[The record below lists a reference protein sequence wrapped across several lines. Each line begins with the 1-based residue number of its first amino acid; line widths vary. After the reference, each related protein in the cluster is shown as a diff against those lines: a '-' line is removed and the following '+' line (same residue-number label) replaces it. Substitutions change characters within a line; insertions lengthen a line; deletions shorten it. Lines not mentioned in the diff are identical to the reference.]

1 MGKRAQ
7 KTNKRP
13 LIKSARLWVPVG
25 VVVVLLGLG
34 GVAFAVGSQAMEA
47 KTELESAIPLASTV
61 QQQLTSGDQVAA
73 ALTARKLEAHTMKAA
88 AATSGVLW
96 RDLEWVP
103 VAGPNLEAVRV
114 AAAAVNDLAVNAVV
128 PASGLSVKQLKPL
141 HGRINLEA
149 LAKMVSTVH
158 DARASVD
165 RSAGKLAKLDKSAL
179 LGPVKAGIDRL
190 DGALAKAGSM
200 LEGVDKGVRLLPEAL
215 GANGPRNYLML
226 FQNNAESRGTGG
238 NPAAIVRLTAND
250 GKITISQ
257 QASSADFGNGGP
269 HPIVKLD
276 PATEALYG
284 NKIGRYVQDI
294 TLTPDFP
301 YTASLAQAFW
311 AKKFGTPIDGVIS
324 FDPVALSYLLE
335 ATGPVKLVTGDTLTA
350 ADAVPLLL
358 NQIYFRYTDP
368 KMQDAFFAAAAASIF
383 DAVTSGGGD
392 TGALVTQ
399 LSRAMDEGRL
409 LYWSANK
416 AQRAMVA
423 DSRLSGTLPVDNAK
437 ATVVGAYIDDI
448 TGSKMDYYLNVADE
462 VASTQCQAE
471 TPVFTGSV
479 TLTSTVDPATAADL
493 PIYITGI
500 YFHPGQISTDVVLYG
515 PVGATIN
522 AVQVDGKKAKLA
534 RNVQHLGRPAVK
546 VNVLSLP
553 GSVHK
558 ISYTMTG
565 APGVYG
571 PLEVRHTPMVRP
583 TPVTLA
589 SPGCK

>member
-7 KTNKRP
+7 NTEKRP

-25 VVVVLLGLG
+25 VVVVLLALG
-34 GVAFAVGSQAMEA
+34 GVVFAVGSQAMEA

-61 QQQLTSGDQVAA
+61 QQQLTAGDEVAA
-73 ALTARKLEAHTMKAA
+73 SRTARKLESHTSKAA
-88 AATSGVLW
+88 AATSGMLW
-96 RDLEWVP
+96 RGLEWVP

-114 AAAAVNDLAVNAVV
+114 AAAAVNDLAVHAVV
-128 PASGLSVKQLKPL
+128 PASGLSVKQLKPVD
-141 HGRINLEA
+141 GRINLEA

-165 RSAGKLAKLDKSAL
+165 RSAARLAKLDSAAL
-179 LGPVKAGIDRL
+179 LGPVEAGISKL
-190 DGALAKAGSM
+190 DGALGKAGSM
-200 LEGVDKGVRLLPEAL
+200 LDGVDKGVRLLPEAL

-238 NPAAIVRLTAND
+238 NPAAIVRLTADD

-257 QASSADFGNGGP
+257 QASSGDFEFGRP
-269 HPIVKLD
+269 HPIVPLD

-284 NKIGRYVQDI
+284 SKIGRYVQDM

-301 YTASLAQAFW
+301 YTAALAQAFW
-311 AKKFGTPIDGVIS
+311 AEKFGTKIDGVIS

-335 ATGPVKLVTGDTLTA
+335 ATGPVKLATGESLTA
-350 ADAVPLLL
+350 PDAVPLLL

-368 KMQDAFFAAAAASIF
+368 KLQDAFFAGAAASIF

-392 TGALVTQ
+392 TGALVKQ
-399 LSRAMDEGRL
+399 LARATDEGRL

-437 ATVVGAYIDDI
+437 ATVVGAYINDV

-462 VASTQCQAE
+462 VSSTQCQAE
-471 TPVFTGSV
+471 APVFTGSV
-479 TLTSTVDPATAADL
+479 TLTSTVDPAQAADL
-493 PIYITGI
+493 PVYITGVF
-500 YFHPGQISTDVVLYG
+500 YRPGDIGTDVVLYG

-522 AVQVDGKKAKLA
+522 SVQVDGRKAKLV

-546 VNVLSLP
+546 VYVLNVP

-565 APGVYG
+565 VPGVYG

-583 TPVTLA
+583 TPVALSA
-589 SPGCK
+589 PGCE